1 MDLSRRMQHVL
12 EALLLVSINVHVAG
26 AIPET
31 RRGMTAEEVDVG
43 LPC

>member
-1 MDLSRRMQHVL
+1 MCLNRQTKMYQKGI
-12 EALLLVSINVHVAG
+12 AAGWIVAG